1 MTNGQRALQIWSVL
15 VAAARNQQV
24 LSYATVQDLVGV
36 PEHALTPLFGSI
48 EAYCRSKQYPCLTA
62 IVIDESTGLP
72 GDILPSPGDATGLKV
87 LRNQSR
93 VFVFDWLKQRPPS
106 EDDFQQ

>member
-36 PEHALTPLFGSI
+36 PQHALTPLFGSI
-48 EAYCRSKQYPCLTA
+48 EAYCRRRQYPHLTA

-72 GDILPSPGDATGLKV
+72 GDILPGHASATGLEV

-93 VFVFDWLKQRPPS
+93 VFVFDWLKHKPPS